1 MNAAMTSFANINLEY
16 LETMTDGD
24 SEMMKTMLEMLLVE
38 IPEEFEKMDVAL
50 AAKDWNE
57 MFQLS
62 HKMKTTL
69 SFIGNSTMIE
79 INKVLEDN
87 TRHRTDLAA
96 VPTLLKSL
104 TELSIHAVADLQRA
118 ADQIN

>member
-1 MNAAMTSFANINLEY
+1 MNTAMSSYANINLEY

-24 SEMMKTMLEMLLVE
+24 ADMMKTMLEMLLVE
-38 IPEEFEKMDVAL
+38 IPEEFEKMKVAL
-50 AAKDWNE
+50 KAKNWE
-57 MFQLS
+57 ELFQLS

-87 TRHRTDLAA
+87 TRHRTDLAS
-96 VPTLLKSL
+96 VPTLVKTLL
-104 TELSIHAVADLQRA
+104 ELSSHAIADLERA
-118 ADQIN
+118 ASQI

>member
-1 MNAAMTSFANINLEY
+1 MNAAMQNFANINLEY
-16 LETMTDGD
+16 LETMTDSD

-38 IPEEFEKMDVAL
+38 IPEELQKMKAAL
-50 AAKDWNE
+50 DASDWYE
-57 MFQLS
+57 LFQLS

-87 TRHRTDLAA
+87 TRHKTDLPA
-96 VPTLLKSL
+96 VPTLVRTL
-104 TELSIHAVADLQRA
+104 TELAQPALIDLQTA
-118 ADQIN
+118 LENA

>member
-1 MNAAMTSFANINLEY
+1 MNTAMSSYANINLEY

-24 SEMMKTMLEMLLVE
+24 ADMMKTMLEMLLVE
-38 IPEEFEKMDVAL
+38 IPEEFEKMKVAL
-50 AAKDWNE
+50 KAKNWE
-57 MFQLS
+57 ELFQLS

-87 TRHRTDLAA
+87 TRHRTDLAS
-96 VPTLLKSL
+96 VPTLVKTLL
-104 TELSIHAVADLQRA
+104 ELSLHAVADLQRA
-118 ADQIN
+118 ASQI